1 VQTVAKNNKVKN
13 LPIDKK
19 IILFDGICNFCNASV
34 RFIIRH
40 DKKDVFRFVSLQTTF
55 GQEILN
61 HIGVDIKKIDS
72 IVLYEPGIAYYLKS
86 EAAFKIAYKL
96 NGLYTFLGFFS
107 VLPKSITNLFYDYIS
122 KNRYKWFGKK
132 ESCMM
137 PISELKS
144 KFLL

>member
-40 DKKDVFRFVSLQTTF
+40 DKKDVFRFVSLQTTL

-61 HIGVDIKKIDS
+61 HIGVDFKKIDS

-86 EAAFKIAYKL
+86 EAAFKIAYEL
-96 NGLYTFLGFFS
+96 NGLFKFLSFFS
-107 VLPKSITNLFYDYIS
+107 VLPKSITNLFYDYIA

-132 ESCMM
+132 ESCTI
-137 PISELKS
+137 PTSELKS
-144 KFLL
+144 KFLS

>member
-1 VQTVAKNNKVKN
+1 VAKNNKVKN
-13 LPIDKK
+13 LPIEKK

-34 RFIIRH
+34 LFIVRH

-72 IVLYEPGIAYYLKS
+72 IVLYEPGVAYYLKS
-86 EAAFKIAYKL
+86 EAAFKIAYEL
-96 NGLYTFLGFFS
+96 NGLYKFLGFFS
-107 VLPKSITNLFYDYIS
+107 VLPKSITNLFYDYIA

-137 PISELKS
+137 PTTDLAN
-144 KFLL
+144 KFLA

>member
-1 VQTVAKNNKVKN
+1 MAINNKMKN

-19 IILFDGICNFCNASV
+19 IILFYGICNLCNTSV
-34 RFIIRH
+34 RFIIRQ
-40 DKKDVFRFVSLQTTF
+40 DKKDVFRFVSLQSTF

-61 HIGVDIKKIDS
+61 YIGVDIKMIDS

-86 EAAFKIAYKL
+86 EATFKIAYEL
-96 NGLYTFLGFFS
+96 NGLYKFLGFFS
-107 VLPKSITNLFYDYIS
+107 VLPKSITNIFYDYIA